1 MADNELPEK
10 VIPLTVL
17 RLNWDSKKKNSCEHG
32 YYEIDPV
39 NKEVACTECGA
50 VVSAYDALW
59 DVARKYDRLQR
70 EVQSLLEQ
78 RKQILNWKPWLL
90 PMRELERIYRGGD
103 MLPCCPH
110 CGRGIMAGE
119 MTGAVNK
126 NIELERR
133 KFEGKK

>member
-1 MADNELPEK
+1 MENNELPEK

-39 NKEVACTECGA
+39 NKEVTCTECGA
-50 VVSAYDALW
+50 VVSAYDVLW

-70 EVQSLLEQ
+70 EIQSLLEQ

-90 PMRELERIYRGGD
+90 PMRKLERTYRGGH